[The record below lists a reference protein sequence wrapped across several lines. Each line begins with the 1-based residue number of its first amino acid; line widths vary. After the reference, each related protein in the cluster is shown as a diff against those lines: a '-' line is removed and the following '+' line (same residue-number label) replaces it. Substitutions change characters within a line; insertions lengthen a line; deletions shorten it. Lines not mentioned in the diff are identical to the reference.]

1 MAQQDSPPELVRSEI
16 DEATGVATITLN
28 RPEKKNALSRAILA
42 QLVEA
47 IAMARE
53 NDRIHCIVLAA
64 AGDSFC
70 SGQDLY
76 DLRSDWRKDSKARAR
91 WNDYTGS
98 TMSIVKLLRDA
109 RQITIAAVQGYCLGG
124 GLVLVNGCD
133 LAVAADTAKIGMP
146 EVIRG
151 SYGRSVTPTL
161 FLSRIPLKTA
171 FFIQLTG
178 RNLSGIEA
186 ARIGL
191 VSQSVP
197 EAQLQAYVLDMA
209 KEIASRNPVA
219 LEHAKIAAYTEIDMP
234 FDLAIK
240 TDEAIAHRMRCY
252 TDPLGD
258 VEGYLKS
265 QRGGTNPDYK
275 REKE

>member
-1 MAQQDSPPELVRSEI
+1 MIQEDTAPLLVQSDLNEGI
-16 DEATGVATITLN
+16 GVATITLN
-28 RPEKKNALSRAILA
+28 RPEKKNALSRALME
-42 QLVEA
+42 QLVTA
-47 IAMARE
+47 IHAARE
-53 NDRIHCIVLAA
+53 NDHINCIVLNA

-76 DLRSDWRKDSKARAR
+76 DLRADWGKESKARAR
-91 WNDYTGS
+91 WNDHTGS
-98 TMSIVKLLRDA
+98 TMAIVKLLRDA
-109 RQITIAAVQGYCLGG
+109 RQITIAAVQGWCLGG

-146 EVIRG
+146 EIIRG
-151 SYGRSVTPTL
+151 TYGRSATPTL
-161 FLSRIPLKTA
+161 FLSRLPLKTA
-171 FFIQLTG
+171 FLIQLTG
-178 RNLSGIEA
+178 RNLSGTEA

-197 EAQLQAYVLDMA
+197 EVDLQNYVMTMA
-209 KEIASRNPVA
+209 REIASRNSIA
-219 LEHAKIAAYTEIDMP
+219 LEHAKIAAYTEIDLP

-240 TDEAIAHRMRCY
+240 ADEAIAHRMRFY

-265 QRGGTNPDYK
+265 QRGGTNSSYK
-275 REKE
+275 RKE